1 MFTQTSVV
9 ARWGATLIAA
19 ATITTGCDAIRE
31 FRAAARGEDSPG
43 EAILGDA
50 GLRVEIEPPDG
61 ITILLDG
68 VRVSSMSPYSSETL
82 KAGSHLLEVRAMG
95 YYSFTLPLQLTDHET
110 ITVPVALRRRPR
122 SEMPAPAPPP
132 QRPRRPASPQK
143 TQAPPPPKVPEQ
155 PAPEVP
161 AGVDPIVLYIIV
173 RPEVP
178 IKLDGLPIEGR
189 SLTLNRVSGRI
200 GLGGID
206 LPYRIGGRGLLF
218 FTVPADEATW
228 TTEGRALKPGSRIKH
243 HKGVIRI
250 ERTAAEG
257 RTVILMKR

>member
-1 MFTQTSVV
+1 MV
-9 ARWGATLIAA
+9 ARWGVTLFVA
-19 ATITTGCDAIRE
+19 ATVTTGCDAIRE
-31 FRAAARGEDSPG
+31 FRAAARGEDSPE

-50 GLRVEIEPPDG
+50 GLRVEVEPPDG

-68 VRVSSMSPYSSETL
+68 VRVGSMSPYSSETL
-82 KAGSHLLEVRAMG
+82 KAGRHLLEVRAMG

-122 SEMPAPAPPP
+122 SEMSAPAP
-132 QRPRRPASPQK
+132 QRPRRPTSPQK
-143 TQAPPPPKVPEQ
+143 TPAPPPPPKVPEQ

-161 AGVDPIVLYIIV
+161 AGVDPIVLHIVV

-178 IKLDGLPIEGR
+178 IKLDGLPVEGR
-189 SLTLNRVSGRI
+189 SLTLKRISGRI
-200 GLGGID
+200 GIGGID
-206 LPYRIGGRGLLF
+206 LPYRIGARGLLF

-257 RTVILMKR
+257 RIVILMKR